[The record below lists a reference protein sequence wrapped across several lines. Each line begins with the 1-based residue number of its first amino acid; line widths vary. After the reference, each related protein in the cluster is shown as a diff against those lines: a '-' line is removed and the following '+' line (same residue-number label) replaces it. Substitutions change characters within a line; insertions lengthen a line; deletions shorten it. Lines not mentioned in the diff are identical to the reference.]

1 MHTKAPPLQLQESAA
16 FTPPEFWT
24 EPQFWQENAA
34 RMQKQKAVFDRKLQ
48 EQEEKNR
55 LVVKENAKIA
65 KNIMKLAHNLLCCL
79 VLTAIL
85 LRFV

>member
-1 MHTKAPPLQLQESAA
+1 
-16 FTPPEFWT
+16 
-24 EPQFWQENAA
+24 
-34 RMQKQKAVFDRKLQ
+34 MQKQKAVFDRKLQ